1 MFLFQSPSIF
11 PLNRFNVCLQMGW
24 NGAILGGILGGRR
37 GVGESFAGFL
47 AQGSILRVKGWT
59 NELFFL
65 PERLRFEKKSFSFES
80 FCVLN
85 FVIRAKVLTFMRC
98 F

>member
-1 MFLFQSPSIF
+1 AKRLFFMFLFQSPSIF

-47 AQGSILRVKGWT
+47 PQGSILRVKGWT
-59 NELFFL
+59 NELFFC
-65 PERLRFEKKSFSFES
+65 PKG
-80 FCVLN
+80 CVLKKN
-85 FVIRAKVLTFMRC
+85 HSLLKVFAS
-98 F
+98 

>member
-1 MFLFQSPSIF
+1 
-11 PLNRFNVCLQMGW
+11 MGW
-24 NGAILGGILGGRR
+24 NGAILGGILGERR

-47 AQGSILRVKGWT
+47 AQGSILRAKGWT
-59 NELFFL
+59 NELFFCPKGCVL
-65 PERLRFEKKSFSFES
+65 KKKSFSFES